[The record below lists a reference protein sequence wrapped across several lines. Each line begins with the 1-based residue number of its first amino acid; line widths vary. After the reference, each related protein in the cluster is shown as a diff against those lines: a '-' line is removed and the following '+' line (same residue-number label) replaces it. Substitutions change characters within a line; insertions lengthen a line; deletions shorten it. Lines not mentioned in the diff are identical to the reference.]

1 MDLVDIARVK
11 ICLVVRSMA
20 RTIVPN
26 IAINLSMEAIII
38 NTDWRPSFSD
48 FYCHLFMLAADVQVV
63 MKHVTKL
70 SSLDRPCIALHVWP
84 AEMWLAKREVEK
96 YTRMRL
102 E

>member
-1 MDLVDIARVK
+1 MDLIDIARMK

-70 SSLDRPCIALHVWP
+70 SSLDRPCIALHMRP
-84 AEMWLAKREVEK
+84 SKMWLTECEVKEQA
-96 YTRMRL
+96 RGRFQ
-102 E
+102 